1 MNISQILNCIFC
13 PINSCSNNYGLSMS
27 NVNVESQRINIDVS
41 YIYPISPRCYYTT
54 IVVRCVNISK
64 HKICIKNIYV
74 AAIFRDVVA
83 IFR

>member
-1 MNISQILNCIFC
+1 
-13 PINSCSNNYGLSMS
+13 MS
-27 NVNVESQRINIDVS
+27 NVNVESQKINIDVS
-41 YIYPISPRCYYTT
+41 YYYTT
-54 IVVRCVNISK
+54 IVVRCVYISK